1 VRRQAAAPG
10 RRVVSVRVLQCGGA
24 WCAEGER
31 EEAAAVWWRVV
42 RGEGAEASH
51 DRAMT
56 TTGAHSAPGDWAS
69 CVVGAGAAPS
79 HRRCVCVC
87 PLDTRGEGARGV
99 VARGAKAEGRGRR
112 RNMAAATGGGGALC
126 VALCGGPALACG
138 FFCGPRDTYTVKA
151 SDHGAVVLQIAFS
164 RKPTPQRN
172 WTFNLSN
179 TPRPCPNGHPRMFP
193 LKRLI

>member
-1 VRRQAAAPG
+1 MRRQAAAPG

-112 RNMAAATGGGGALC
+112 RNMAAATGGGRSA
-126 VALCGGPALACG
+126 V
-138 FFCGPRDTYTVKA
+138 CGPVRRTCARVRFFLRPSRYV
-151 SDHGAVVLQIAFS
+151 HGQGERPRSGRAPNRLF
-164 RKPTPQRN
+164 PQA
-172 WTFNLSN
+172 N
-179 TPRPCPNGHPRMFP
+179 TPTQLDIQP
-193 LKRLI
+193 LKHTATLPKRSPSHISA